1 VKAAAD
7 PPTAQTYQQ
16 QLKEQAEAC
25 FDALRTLLR
34 EPPAVRSATDLQ
46 QAEQDCA
53 QLCDEL
59 LAALMGVI
67 TQVALED
74 PDITDAAHRLAR
86 DAPKPLK
93 KADARTVGI
102 QFQRGPKVRLCCV
115 YYRRRPGDINHR
127 EKGLFPA
134 LVLLGIH
141 ARASPAAAAQMA
153 RSACAVGSL
162 DEAAAWLRDS
172 AGLHVDVKT
181 LRSVTQGFGQRARAA
196 LPSQLQNL
204 QTQGQER
211 KLVISVDGGRLRIRQ
226 DKPGARTAKGRRR
239 YRTDWREPL
248 LLHIYALDENGRLD
262 RSFNPLIDGTLGGI
276 DALFD
281 LLRLYLPLFTA
292 LQPTHILLI
301 ADGARSIW
309 TRFEKLIAEGIL
321 GSARTIQLIDFYHAV
336 EHLSAFAEACPH
348 YKRQRR
354 SRWRN
359 QARKLLRAGKIKAVL
374 ADMDRIIA
382 AHPRTAALKSERN
395 YFLRNAH
402 RFSYA
407 WARRLR
413 LPIGSGPM
421 ESAIRRVINLRLKG
435 PGIFWHEQNAEAMIL
450 IRAFYKAHRWDE
462 LRRCA
467 CRPPLEAIL

>member
-1 VKAAAD
+1 VKATQNW
-7 PPTAQTYQQ
+7 PTAQAHQEH
-16 QLKEQAEAC
+16 LREHAEAC
-25 FDALRTLLR
+25 LAALQTMLH
-34 EPPAVRSATDLQ
+34 EPPAVRCAADLQ

-53 QLCDEL
+53 QRCDEL
-59 LAALMGVI
+59 LAAVMGLI
-67 TQVALED
+67 SQEALQNTEMSER
-74 PDITDAAHRLAR
+74 AHRLAR
-86 DAPKPLK
+86 SAPKPLK
-93 KADARTVGI
+93 KADVRTVGI
-102 QFQRGPKVRLCCV
+102 QFQRGPKVKLRCL
-115 YYRRRPGDINHR
+115 YYRRRPGDIHHR

-134 LVLLGIH
+134 FVLLGIH
-141 ARASPAAAAQMA
+141 AHASPAAAAQMA

-172 AGLHVDVKT
+172 AGLDVNVKT
-181 LRSVTQGFGQRARAA
+181 LRSVTRGFGQRARAA
-196 LPSQLQNL
+196 LPSHVQHLQS
-204 QTQGQER
+204 QGRQR
-211 KLVISVDGGRLRIRQ
+211 RLVISVDGGRLRIRK

-239 YRTDWREPL
+239 YHTDWREPL
-248 LLHIYALDENGRLD
+248 LLHIYALDETGRLD

-276 DALFD
+276 DALFE
-281 LLRLYLPLFTA
+281 LLRLYLPLLVA

-309 TRFEKLIAEGIL
+309 TRFEKLIADGIL
-321 GSARTIQLIDFYHAV
+321 GSARIVQLIDFYHAV
-336 EHLSAFAEACPH
+336 EHLSAFAEACHH
-348 YKRQRR
+348 YDRPRR
-354 SRWRN
+354 KRWRN
-359 QARKLLRAGKIKAVL
+359 QSRSLLRAGKINRVL

-382 AHPRTAALKSERN
+382 AHPRKAALKTERN
-395 YFLRNAH
+395 YFDHNRR

-435 PGIFWHEQNAEAMIL
+435 PGIFWHEENAEAMIL

-467 CRPPLEAIL
+467 CSPPLEAIL